1 MAAAALHDVL
11 SAAARRLRDAG
22 FEAADAA
29 ADVDVLARHL
39 LVWDRARLLAHR
51 RDPAPESLVD
61 RLAALVDRRLD
72 RVPVAYLTG
81 IREFY
86 GLDFE
91 VTPDVL
97 IPRPETEL
105 AVEAALEALAAPT
118 SSGRVVDVGTG
129 SGCIAVA
136 LAVTRPAATVVAID
150 RSRPA
155 LAVAGRNARR
165 HGVGDRV
172 RLVAGDLVTALS
184 PRGALDVVV
193 SNPPYIP
200 DGSPDVAV
208 DVARHEP
215 AAALYAG
222 HDGLDV
228 VRRLIVDAA
237 PLLRPGG
244 QLILEIGAGQSDAVA
259 RAASNGDAWT
269 GPVFRQD
276 LQGIARVAILSRTP
290 AAATRAMR

>member
-1 MAAAALHDVL
+1 MPAAVLHDVL
-11 SAAARRLRDAG
+11 SAAVGRLRDAG
-22 FEAADAA
+22 LSPAAAA
-29 ADVDVLARHL
+29 ADVDVLARHAL
-39 LVWDRARLLAHR
+39 GWDRARLLAHR
-51 RDPAPESLVD
+51 RDAAPAAFVD
-61 RLAALVDRRLD
+61 RFHALVARRAD

-81 IREFY
+81 TREFY

-105 AVEAALEALAAPT
+105 AVEMARAGLPP
-118 SSGRVVDVGTG
+118 SGTGGRAVDVGTG

-136 LAVTRPAATVVAID
+136 LAVTRPDASVVAID

-155 LAVAGRNARR
+155 LAVARRNARR

-172 RLVAGDLVTALS
+172 ALVAGDLL
-184 PRGALDVVV
+184 GALAPRHPVDVVV
-193 SNPPYIP
+193 SNPPYVP
-200 DGSPDVAV
+200 DASPDVAV

-222 HDGLDV
+222 PDGLDV

-237 PLLRPGG
+237 PVVRPGG
-244 QLILEIGAGQSDAVA
+244 RLVVEIGAGQADAVA
-259 RAASNGDAWT
+259 AAAAAHGAWQ
-269 GPVFRQD
+269 PAAFHRD
-276 LQGIARVAILSRTP
+276 LQGIARIAVLSRTT
-290 AAATRAMR
+290 ATDR